1 MPLGSPYASTSIP
14 AGRVASLQAEVER
27 LRAERETDADETAEM
42 LVQLAESDRMRA
54 AAQSEAVMASERIG
68 SLQTDL
74 DEAMRRVEALEAEVA
89 GLRDERAVAESRLRN
104 TRETIAAALSLLED
118 MERREEM
125 AASLRA
131 RGVREAMRALGQGR
145 ERQPAAGEADQ
156 ASGPESSIEVV
167 GTHDLEW
174 DMDIAESE

>member
-1 MPLGSPYASTSIP
+1 
-14 AGRVASLQAEVER
+14 
-27 LRAERETDADETAEM
+27 
-42 LVQLAESDRMRA
+42 
-54 AAQSEAVMASERIG
+54 
-68 SLQTDL
+68 
-74 DEAMRRVEALEAEVA
+74 
-89 GLRDERAVAESRLRN
+89 LRN

-131 RGVREAMRALGQGR
+131 RGVREAMRALGGR
-145 ERQPAAGEADQ
+145 RESPSADVDADR
-156 ASGPESSIEVV
+156 ASGPESSVEVV